1 MDDLSDEILALVES
15 GDESNSRNARKRRR
29 RARDSEEEDKGKSFS
44 DDQYSDL
51 EEAVDEYG
59 PDLYKDSEDRR
70 RLSAMTEMERE
81 GILTERAE
89 KRQYL
94 LERLEVKKKL
104 KAGQRKDDPTRRSS
118 RATARESEK
127 TKGLSELRRRREEKS
142 TRHKRSNSPR
152 RSKRRSPSY
161 SGRSDSEDD
170 YNSDRDSHRKEKRI
184 AKLEDLNEVRI
195 GRDLLEKWL
204 HTPFFE
210 KTIIGCFVRIGL
222 GVDENKNL
230 VYRICQIE
238 DVTKYH
244 RPYRLGNTMTDKAL
258 LLKHGKAEKVFLM
271 DIVSNGDFTMHE
283 YKRLEATISAEH
295 LKMATL
301 DHVEEKKK
309 DLEKAH
315 SYVLSDAE
323 INAMIQKKTEFA
335 KAPLNTAMEKAQIIR
350 LRETAEQSGD
360 HEQVQRLNAKLAELD
375 ELSSERKKGNG
386 NRLDALAELNKRNRM
401 INMREGAKAE
411 HRFNQ
416 DKRSR
421 IQDPKNPTTP
431 LPSRVSTL
439 RSKPIDEPPSP
450 GSVNFKLPEIPDD
463 EITIDRP
470 WSKYELLIS
479 SIPINVECNL

>member
-15 GDESNSRNARKRRR
+15 GDEGNSRNTRKRRR
-29 RARDSEEEDKGKSFS
+29 RARDSDEEKGKAFS

-104 KAGQRKDDPTRRSS
+104 KAGQRRDDPTRRSS

-142 TRHKRSNSPR
+142 TRPKRSSSPR

-161 SGRSDSEDD
+161 SGRSESEEDSDHD
-170 YNSDRDSHRKEKRI
+170 VHQKEKRY
-184 AKLEDLNEVRI
+184 AKLEDLNSVRV
-195 GRDLLEKWL
+195 GRDILEKWL

-210 KTIIGCFVRIGL
+210 RTIIGCFVRIGL

-244 RPYRLGNTMTDKAL
+244 RPYRLGNTMTDRAL

-271 DIVSNGDFTMHE
+271 DIVSNGSFTMHE
-283 YKRLEATISAEH
+283 FKRLEATLHAEH
-295 LKMATL
+295 LKMPTL
-301 DHVEEKKK
+301 DHVEEKKE

-323 INAMIQKKTEFA
+323 INEMIQKKMQFA
-335 KAPLNTAMEKAQIIR
+335 KAPLNTAMEKAQLIR

-360 HEQVQRLNAKLAELD
+360 MEELQRLNAKLAELD
-375 ELSSERKKGNG
+375 ELSNVRKKTHD

-411 HRFNQ
+411 HRINQ
-416 DKRSR
+416 DRRSR

-431 LPSRVSTL
+431 LPSRVATL

-450 GSVNFKLPEIPDD
+450 GSANFKLPEIPDD
-463 EITIDRP
+463 EITVDRP